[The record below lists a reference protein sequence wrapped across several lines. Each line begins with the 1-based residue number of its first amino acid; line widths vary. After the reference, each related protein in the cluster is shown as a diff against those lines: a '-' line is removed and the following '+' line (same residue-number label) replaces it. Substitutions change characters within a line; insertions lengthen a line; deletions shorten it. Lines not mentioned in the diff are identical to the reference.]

1 MVMGIVVALPIA
13 LVSFESLG
21 GALVKAS
28 PPETVVLLERSE
40 VRRRRREGRH
50 DCILRLM
57 GND

>member
-40 VRRRRREGRH
+40 VRRRREGRH

-57 GND
+57 GDD